1 MNATEYAEFVGIV
14 TNMVQLNDLR
24 ALLAPPLLP
33 AERVAAWSAAGFSP
47 VECGQLLVAVA
58 S

>member
-24 ALLAPPLLP
+24 ALLEPPLLP
-33 AERVAAWSAAGFSP
+33 AERVAAWTDQGYSP
-47 VECGQLLVAVA
+47 VECGRLLVAAA

>member
-1 MNATEYAEFVGIV
+1 MNDIEYAAFVTTVAG
-14 TNMVQLNDLR
+14 MVQLNDLER
-24 ALLAPPLLP
+24 LLSPPLLP

-47 VECGQLLVAVA
+47 VECGRLLVAAA

>member
-14 TNMVQLNDLR
+14 TNMVQLNDLHR
-24 ALLAPPLLP
+24 LLEPPLLP
-33 AERVAAWSAAGFSP
+33 AERVAQWHAAGFTP
-47 VECGQLLVAVA
+47 VECGRLLVAAA